1 MLRPIC
7 RSDRTPS
14 PGLACAARR
23 EGPPHTDGEMA
34 LGPWLSPTDASEATA
49 WRRGST
55 CLDLHLRGWKRVV
68 LRAAIDSLTNLV
80 NSDAA
85 HAPTKSRT
93 SHFRV
98 HPWRPYH
105 HIAAFPQSRWA
116 SAVMPMASD
125 LGDSEI
131 GSSSSGSQ
139 HATPPCSHSLA
150 KPHKFLGTLSV
161 HELGRLC
168 RYLPPTI
175 SRSVG
180 RGADGERPWRQ
191 SSSSGS
197 QYASLLP
204 LASILARTR

>member
-23 EGPPHTDGEMA
+23 EGPPHTDGEKA

-55 CLDLHLRGWKRVV
+55 CLDLSLRGWNECYCGPQSIRSRIWSTPTRHTHQR
-68 LRAAIDSLTNLV
+68 RAARHIFGSTPGD
-80 NSDAA
+80 
-85 HAPTKSRT
+85 RT
-93 SHFRV
+93 ITSQRFRN
-98 HPWRPYH
+98 PDGPRPL
-105 HIAAFPQSRWA
+105 SRWRA
-116 SAVMPMASD
+116 TLEIRR
-125 LGDSEI
+125 LGQAQVDPN
-131 GSSSSGSQ
+131 
-139 HATPPCSHSLA
+139 TPPCSHSLA
-150 KPHKFLGTLSV
+150 IPHKFLGTLSV

-180 RGADGERPWRQ
+180 RSADGERPWRQ